1 MTIASAVVKPA
12 ARLSSEQLSSLAALL
27 ADADGSTNPLPY
39 IRGVMPDLAL
49 VRCDADDMRGIVPF
63 QRSGS
68 YDMFLVD
75 TANHCWRIIDD
86 LAEASGVVIAAHS

>member
-12 ARLSSEQLSSLAALL
+12 ARLSFEQLSSLAALL
-27 ADADGSTNPLPY
+27 AAADGDSNPLPH

-63 QRSGS
+63 QRSGR